1 MIRQWLRLV
10 ADRKRRSL
18 WVNAVLLTGLFS
30 GGGSGVAQAATV
42 NGFALDCKFSNGD
55 GTPWVVVTP
64 LDARAKEGDVLWQR
78 AVSLYTNF
86 RYSSSGNRVRE
97 LVTVGNW
104 SGGTPQHFQ
113 SAPTN
118 VKGIGFRVAV
128 NPQDGSPLTLTQTP
142 KLIALEKSDLTYD
155 SGGRPFG
162 TMITRFTQSL
172 VLTVPPDQLPSGKLT
187 VESVDGSSNLMLYA
201 FDLPANLVSLGAEVE
216 RPQDNNPP
224 GICRHN
230 YPLMGPELI
239 SMGGG
244 GPIEIPNTCVV
255 EGYKTIPV
263 PLGRF
268 ALTDFPKVNDTSPA
282 VPFRIELSR
291 CAANAKPRI
300 SFTDKSAA
308 SMAPGILGLSSSN
321 QSRSAKGFGI
331 VVINDLTRLPIHYGG
346 ESYEMQRV
354 GDGASIPLRA
364 SYIRTGNDG
373 EIEAGQANGAAEFT
387 FTFP

>member
-10 ADRKRRSL
+10 ADLQRRCL
-18 WVNAVLLTGLFS
+18 WVGAVLLTGLS
-30 GGGSGVAQAATV
+30 CGGVQAATV
-42 NGFALDCKFSNGD
+42 NGFALNCEFSNGD
-55 GTPWVVVTP
+55 GTPWVAVTP
-64 LDARAKEGDVLWQR
+64 LDGRAKEGDVLWQR

-86 RYSSSGNRVRE
+86 RYSPSGNRERE

-104 SGGTPQHFQ
+104 SGGTPQRFQ

-118 VKGIGFRVAV
+118 VEGIGFRVTV
-128 NPQDGSPLTLTQTP
+128 TPQDGGPLTLTQTP
-142 KLIALEKSDLTYD
+142 KLIALEKSELVYD
-155 SGGRPFG
+155 TGGRPFG

-172 VLTVPPDQLPSGKLT
+172 ILTVPPDQLPSGKLT
-187 VESVDGSSNLMLYA
+187 VESVVGSSNLMLYA
-201 FDLPANLVSLGAEVE
+201 FDLPANLAGLGSEVAW
-216 RPQDNNPP
+216 PTDTTPP

-244 GPIEIPNTCVV
+244 GPIVIPNTCVV

-268 ALTDFPKVNDTSPA
+268 ALTDFPKVNDTSPQ

-300 SFTDKSAA
+300 SFTDKSSA
-308 SMAPGILGLSSSN
+308 SMPPGILGLSSST
-321 QSRSAKGFGI
+321 QSRPAKGFGI
-331 VVINDLTRLPIHYGG
+331 VVINDLTRLPIQYNG

-354 GDGASIPLRA
+354 ADGASIPLRA
-364 SYIRTGNDG
+364 SYIRTGNDD